1 MDINPESTPHQR
13 QSSVEKVAF
22 LATEFGFLSVLGF
35 LGGAAWVGVA
45 VPAILV
51 EIYCGSHPR
60 SLATL
65 MPAGL
70 WLVFYRFTGNLELFF
85 PYAMYVAAFV
95 ISRIWDKSPTVAATA
110 GLASGCLFLSIRWFQ
125 DATTSVLL
133 VEGAVAVGIV
143 LATSMFCWNGL
154 NRGWMQCIGLIAV
167 SLLAYAGL
175 AL

>member
-1 MDINPESTPHQR
+1 
-13 QSSVEKVAF
+13 
-22 LATEFGFLSVLGF
+22 
-35 LGGAAWVGVA
+35 
-45 VPAILV
+45 
-51 EIYCGSHPR
+51 
-60 SLATL
+60 

-70 WLVFYRFTGNLELFF
+70 WLVFYRFTGNRELFF

-110 GLASGCLFLSIRWFQ
+110 GLFSGCLFLSIRWFQ

-133 VEGAVAVGIV
+133 VEGTVAVGIV

>member
-22 LATEFGFLSVLGF
+22 LAAEFGFLSVLGSW
-35 LGGAAWVGVA
+35 GAAWVGVA

-70 WLVFYRFTGNLELFF
+70 WLVFSRFTGNRELFF

-95 ISRIWDKSPTVAATA
+95 IQPNLGQKPLPWQLQR
-110 GLASGCLFLSIRWFQ
+110 G
-125 DATTSVLL
+125 LL
-133 VEGAVAVGIV
+133 VDACFSPFVGSRTQPRV
-143 LATSMFCWNGL
+143 YFWSRAL
-154 NRGWMQCIGLIAV
+154 
-167 SLLAYAGL
+167 SLLELSLLRACFVGMD
-175 AL
+175 